1 MLKSKK
7 KVLFL
12 ILIIFS
18 SFCAISIGYSW
29 DEGFLIRQGEITAN
43 YLLSLGLVDPDNL
56 FRREFYSPIY
66 YSIRYLLVQAFPVTY
81 QLEAGYLFNMVF
93 SITAIVGIKKICE
106 ELFNRNIGMI
116 VFIILFFFPAFFG
129 HMGMNPKDTII
140 AFCHI
145 WIFYFTIRYIKL
157 NKGKYIYLIGLLAAI
172 GTGLNL
178 FFLGSLIPLI
188 LFFFLRYFISKKF

>member
-1 MLKSKK
+1 
-7 KVLFL
+7 
-12 ILIIFS
+12 
-18 SFCAISIGYSW
+18 
-29 DEGFLIRQGEITAN
+29 
-43 YLLSLGLVDPDNL
+43 
-56 FRREFYSPIY
+56 
-66 YSIRYLLVQAFPVTY
+66 
-81 QLEAGYLFNMVF
+81 MVF

-129 HMGMNPKDTII
+129 HMGFNSKDTII

-188 LFFFLRYFISKKF
+188 LFFFS

>member
-66 YSIRYLLVQAFPVTY
+66 YAIRYLLVQAIPKIY
-81 QLEAGYLFNMVF
+81 QIEANQSYIATGNYFD
-93 SITAIVGIKKICE
+93 SK
-106 ELFNRNIGMI
+106 
-116 VFIILFFFPAFFG
+116 FIIEDMP
-129 HMGMNPKDTII
+129 
-140 AFCHI
+140 FCM
-145 WIFYFTIRYIKL
+145 
-157 NKGKYIYLIGLLAAI
+157 
-172 GTGLNL
+172 
-178 FFLGSLIPLI
+178 SLIEN
-188 LFFFLRYFISKKF
+188 FGDES

>member
-56 FRREFYSPIY
+56 FRRILFSN
-66 YSIRYLLVQAFPVTY
+66 L
-81 QLEAGYLFNMVF
+81 LFN
-93 SITAIVGIKKICE
+93 
-106 ELFNRNIGMI
+106 
-116 VFIILFFFPAFFG
+116 
-129 HMGMNPKDTII
+129 
-140 AFCHI
+140 
-145 WIFYFTIRYIKL
+145 
-157 NKGKYIYLIGLLAAI
+157 
-172 GTGLNL
+172 
-178 FFLGSLIPLI
+178 
-188 LFFFLRYFISKKF
+188 